1 MANTSSAI
9 KKVRQIERRTI
20 VNRRN
25 KKSMRTQVKKLRKAI
40 EANDAEGAQQLLSSA
55 VSALDR
61 SVQKGVMKKKHR
73 LASEIPPELEG
84 QQPGRCPIAGP
95 LGGNIPNYL
104 TTPGSERM
112 MSVGFRMDEPD
123 CVLLGFRLF

>member
-61 SVQKGVMKKKHR
+61 SVQKGVMKKNTASR
-73 LASEIPPELEG
+73 LKS
-84 QQPGRCPIAGP
+84 
-95 LGGNIPNYL
+95 
-104 TTPGSERM
+104 
-112 MSVGFRMDEPD
+112 
-123 CVLLGFRLF
+123 RLSLKVNSLAAAQ

>member
-25 KKSMRTQVKKLRKAI
+25 KGSMRTQVKKLRKAI

-61 SVQKGVMKKKHR
+61 SVQKGIMKKNTASR
-73 LASEIPPELEG
+73 LKSRLSLKVNSLA
-84 QQPGRCPIAGP
+84 AG
-95 LGGNIPNYL
+95 
-104 TTPGSERM
+104 
-112 MSVGFRMDEPD
+112 
-123 CVLLGFRLF
+123 